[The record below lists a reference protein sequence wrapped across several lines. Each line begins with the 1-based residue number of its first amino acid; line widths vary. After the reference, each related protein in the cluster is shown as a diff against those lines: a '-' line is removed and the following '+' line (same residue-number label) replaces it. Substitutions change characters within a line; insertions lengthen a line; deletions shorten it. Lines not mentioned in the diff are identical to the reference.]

1 MSKHTSDP
9 WTLESIPDLE
19 DGENIEI
26 YDSDGFPIA
35 KIEGEPIINKWSER
49 FPEMDHWSDGKE
61 DGRTVKERPAAEILA
76 NARLISA
83 APELLAALEQIIEEF
98 NPKRPEWHLMVSSE
112 GQRLARAAVAKARGI
127 NTSNCAKCGAAL
139 SDDDAHPE
147 LCPACTPP
155 APEPR
160 KGEYLIPA
168 GARAGS
174 CRSCGA
180 DVLWITTA
188 KGSAMPLS
196 VATIEERDG
205 ERYALSHF
213 SDCPQGKGW
222 SKKSR

>member
-1 MSKHTSDP
+1 MDEQHTPWGITEDP
-9 WTLESIPDLE
+9 E
-19 DGENIEI
+19 DGTIAI
-26 YDSDGFPIA
+26 YDTTGRA
-35 KIEGEPIINKWSER
+35 LLCVAWSGHKR
-49 FPEMDHWSDGKE
+49 SLFSSIVDA
-61 DGRTVKERPAAEILA
+61 VNI
-76 NARLISA
+76 
-83 APELLAALEQIIEEF
+83 APELLAALEQAVQLLDNIDG
-98 NPKRPEWHLMVSSE
+98 RA
-112 GQRLARAAVAKARGI
+112 LANGCLLSYTQDLPGFRAILAKARGI

-155 APEPR
+155 DPR

-196 VATIEERDG
+196 SATIEERDG
-205 ERYALSHF
+205 EQYALSHF
-213 SDCPQGKGW
+213 SDCPQAKGW
-222 SKKSR
+222 SKK